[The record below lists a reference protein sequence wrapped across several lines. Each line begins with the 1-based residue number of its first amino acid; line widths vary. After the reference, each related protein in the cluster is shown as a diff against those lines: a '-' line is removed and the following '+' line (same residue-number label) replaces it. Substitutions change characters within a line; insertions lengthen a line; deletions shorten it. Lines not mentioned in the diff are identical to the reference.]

1 MYYLFSASR
10 TLDMVAYEG
19 FLRSVLPNDF
29 YFTSYNTRQGYIETD
44 TSISDTLY
52 TSIPIMNEDLG
63 CSITILS
70 TPTLSSLT
78 SYLLNDLQGLKP
90 SGYLSLADACL
101 LALLQRRD
109 EVMRKGIFDHFKG
122 VDPKLMEDIIT
133 FVRCGCNV
141 INTSRILYLHRNTM
155 NYRIRKFQ
163 DLMGMN
169 LRNEEDVQFIRLYAL
184 LKENGM

>member
-1 MYYLFSASR
+1 
-10 TLDMVAYEG
+10 
-19 FLRSVLPNDF
+19 
-29 YFTSYNTRQGYIETD
+29 
-44 TSISDTLY
+44 
-52 TSIPIMNEDLG
+52 
-63 CSITILS
+63 
-70 TPTLSSLT
+70 
-78 SYLLNDLQGLKP
+78 
-90 SGYLSLADACL
+90 
-101 LALLQRRD
+101 
-109 EVMRKGIFDHFKG
+109 MRKGIFDLFKG